1 MRVSRIIVWQVV
13 VGSQGRRKKSVSVP
27 SPNKS
32 YPACH
37 IISQMVRAHL
47 SIFIISLRALHV
59 GIKKRK
65 LSAAALQ
72 QPAAAG
78 GAVIAAGSDNTTV
91 RPPQAHSALVTAKK
105 YFAGA
110 YELDASAGDQKHR
123 RISGDPLRKKA
134 CWSFAKGRRLC
145 PEIYEWG
152 GHGMIYI
159 IRVPFFYRHLDEQAN

>member
-13 VGSQGRRKKSVSVP
+13 VGSQGRRKKRSVSVP

-110 YELDASAGDQKHR
+110 YELDASAGDQKKVAGYQG
-123 RISGDPLRKKA
+123 I
-134 CWSFAKGRRLC
+134 LC
-145 PEIYEWG
+145 ETTY
-152 GHGMIYI
+152 
-159 IRVPFFYRHLDEQAN
+159 